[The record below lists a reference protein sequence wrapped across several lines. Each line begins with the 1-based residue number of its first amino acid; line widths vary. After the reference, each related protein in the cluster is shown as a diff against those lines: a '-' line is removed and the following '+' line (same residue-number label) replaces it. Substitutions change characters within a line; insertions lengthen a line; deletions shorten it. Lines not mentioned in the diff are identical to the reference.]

1 MFCQSL
7 GVKLGAFPLSVTPWG
22 VSLSKA
28 LAFLAKAESLQN
40 TLAYF
45 LSEHLRQRKNFM
57 ALTNGQTK
65 ARITQQGK
73 EESLP
78 TVSPPLQNKIDRL

>member
-1 MFCQSL
+1 M
-7 GVKLGAFPLSVTPWG
+7 GVKLRAFPRG

-28 LAFLAKAESLQN
+28 LAFLAKAEN

-45 LSEHLRQRKNFM
+45 LSELLRQRKNFM

-65 ARITQQGK
+65 ARITQKGK

-78 TVSPPLQNKIDRL
+78 TVSPLSYNKIDRL